1 MQSPGRTVQA
11 AGRAR
16 RTSSVA
22 LRRGHHE
29 RTESRRGRAGPQ
41 GRASVR
47 TAAESGSA
55 RRSLGKVRRAG
66 TRSGAHLPASPRWPP
81 RLDFGGESP
90 RNGVFTSQ
98 GTERTLHRLSRG
110 RASASRPGART
121 ASDADA
127 AGPSGPP
134 AAPPS
139 RPVTLRPRPAPPAC
153 RHRSPSLTGT
163 HGQADGL
170 PHGRHTDSNGRN
182 EDRKD
187 WMSLEGGTRGPRGR

>member
-41 GRASVR
+41 GRARVR

-66 TRSGAHLPASPRWPP
+66 TRSGAHLRASPRWPP
-81 RLDFGGESP
+81 RLDFSGESP

-110 RASASRPGART
+110 RASVSWPGAHT

-139 RPVTLRPRPAPPAC
+139 RPVTLRPRPP
-153 RHRSPSLTGT
+153 RVDT
-163 HGQADGL
+163 GL
-170 PHGRHTDSNGRN
+170 PHSRRLAARQTASRTGETQTATERTRTGRAG
-182 EDRKD
+182 
-187 WMSLEGGTRGPRGR
+187 